1 MSSLAFPHG
10 AARGSRAPRALP
22 AVFSRRGSDVLVAV
36 AIMAVA
42 TVLVANLPS
51 AFDVDSWLALVAGR
65 DIWQNGF
72 PHHETLTVLSQGA
85 AWIDQQWLSQLGS
98 YGLYKLGG
106 LALLGL
112 ANVAMIALAIGG
124 AIVGARRLGAHP
136 KAVMAV
142 LPLALFMIVPSRQ
155 VRTQEFAMPLFV
167 ALAYLLSTDSRS
179 PSRRVYWCLPILV
192 LWANLHGTVTVGA
205 LLVALRG
212 ATVAWERREALIRSL
227 RVRGGLVRGQWRQW
241 TCPLALGLGGPLCL
255 LLTPYGLRIIGY
267 YRTTMLGGTLRH
279 TVSEWQPITSSP
291 GTAAVFFLAAGI
303 AVWSFGRFASRTTLW
318 ERIALLVLVAGSIS
332 VIRNILFFGLFALM
346 VMPVSLAIGARA
358 RGAGEGSEQAGGA
371 AAWGADR
378 RRGRVNALLA
388 FTALAAVLV
397 AGVATLLR
405 PASTLELNYQRP
417 AMLAAVERATHSDPS
432 LKVLAEDRFADW
444 LLWRD
449 PALSGRIAND
459 VRFELLS
466 ASQLNQINDVYG
478 VIGPSWKQGAHG
490 FRLIV
495 MDKKYVPAAAQAF
508 THEAGSRVIYND
520 GERLVI
526 LRSASA
532 AG

>member
-1 MSSLAFPHG
+1 M
-10 AARGSRAPRALP
+10 
-22 AVFSRRGSDVLVAV
+22 FSRRGSDVLIAVAV
-36 AIMAVA
+36 MAVGA
-42 TVLVANLPS
+42 VLVANLPS

-65 DIWQNGF
+65 DIWQNGL
-72 PHHETLTVLSQGA
+72 PHHETLTVLSQGS

-106 LALLGL
+106 LALLGI
-112 ANVAMIALAIGG
+112 ANVALLAGAVGG
-124 AIVGARRLGAHP
+124 AVVGARRLGAHP
-136 KAVMAV
+136 KAVMMI

-212 ATVAWERREALIRSL
+212 ATVAWERRATLVQSLLALSQ
-227 RVRGGLVRGQWRQW
+227 RGTVSVKGQWRQW
-241 TCPLALGLGGPLCL
+241 VRPLALGLGGPLCL
-255 LLTPYGLRIIGY
+255 LLTPYGLSILSY
-267 YRTTMLGGTLRH
+267 YRETMLGSTLRH
-279 TVSEWQPITSSP
+279 TVTEWQPITSSP

-303 AVWSFGRFASRTTLW
+303 AVWSFGRYTSRTTLW

-346 VMPVSLAIGARA
+346 VIPVSLAIGARA
-358 RGAGEGSEQAGGA
+358 KGAGAPAEASTETAPRA
-371 AAWGADR
+371 AR
-378 RRGRVNALLA
+378 RRGRINALLA
-388 FTALAAVLV
+388 FTALAALLI
-397 AGVATLLR
+397 AGLATLVR

-417 AMLAAVERATHSDPS
+417 AMLAAVQRATQADPT
-432 LKVLAEDRFADW
+432 LKVFAEDRFADW

-459 VRFELLS
+459 VRFELLT
-466 ASQLNQINDVYG
+466 ASQLNRINAVFG
-478 VIGPSWKQGAHG
+478 VIGPNWKQGARG
-490 FRLIV
+490 YRLIV
-495 MDKKYVPAAAQAF
+495 MDKKYVPEAASAF
-508 THEAGSRVIYND
+508 VREAGSKVLYDD
-520 GERLVI
+520 GERLVV
-526 LRSASA
+526 LRSAKA